1 MHRAGNGDALH
12 LVNVADPLAAA
23 EGEEFHAPGPGDFE
37 FPPLFGE
44 GTFFTKPM
52 LIIVLGTLAI
62 GALFYLA
69 SRRATLVPA
78 KAQFAG
84 ESVYNFVRNGIVA
97 DTIGRDGRKF
107 VPYLTTL
114 FCFIAVLNV
123 AGIIPILQLPATSK
137 IGIPLV
143 LALISWTIFN
153 YVGIR
158 KHGFVGYFRAMMFPP
173 GLPKP
178 IYVLLAPLEFLS
190 TVIIRPITL
199 TLRLTLNMF
208 AGHLVLLL
216 TVLGGEYLLVE
227 KSGALAVLSVVPF
240 FFSIVLTFFEA
251 FVQVLQ
257 AYVFVLLSAL
267 YIAGALAEEH

>member
-1 MHRAGNGDALH
+1 MRRAGNGEALD
-12 LVNVADPLAAA
+12 LVNVAQAA
-23 EGEEFHAPGPGDFE
+23 EGEEEFNAPGPADFE
-37 FPPLFGE
+37 FAPIFGE

-52 LIIVLGTLAI
+52 LIIVLGSLAV
-62 GALFYLA
+62 GLFFYLA
-69 SRRATLVPA
+69 TRRAALVPA
-78 KAQFAG
+78 KAQFMG
-84 ESVYNFVRNGIVA
+84 EAVYGFVRNNIVG
-97 DTIGRDGRKF
+97 DTIGREGRKF
-107 VPYLTTL
+107 VPYLATL
-114 FCFIAVLNV
+114 FCFLVVLNI
-123 AGIIPILQLPATSK
+123 AGIIPVLQLPATAK
-137 IGIPLV
+137 IAIPLV
-143 LALISWTIFN
+143 LALISWVIFN

-158 KHGFVGYFRAMMFPP
+158 RHGFVGYFKNMMFPP

-178 IYVLLAPLEFLS
+178 IYVLLAPLEFFS

-227 KSGALAVLSVVPF
+227 KGGLLAVASVVPF
-240 FFSIVLTFFEA
+240 AFSIILTFFEA

-267 YIAGALAEEH
+267 YIAGALADEH